1 MRVRNGGL
9 LFLMVL
15 WLMDKE
21 NSANN
26 NNKKNLLV
34 IGVNGFSMIAKILLF
49 WSSLLYFGY
58 LPR

>member
-1 MRVRNGGL
+1 
-9 LFLMVL
+9 MVL